1 MQRLSGLDAS
11 FLYLETSTQLLHV
24 CGVVVLD
31 VSTIPGGY
39 SFAKLEAELAKR
51 TRGIPAL
58 RRKLQDSRFN
68 LDHPVWVD
76 DTDFDIN
83 RHCHHVALPS
93 PGGRDELA
101 RMCGDIAGI
110 PLDRARPLWE
120 MWVIEGLE
128 DGSVAIMSKMH
139 HAGVDGVTGSNMI
152 AQLCGLTAEA
162 AWSSPEE
169 AVETKGAGQASTL
182 DIALGGL
189 LAVAARPAKLLE
201 ILPES
206 LAVLPRW
213 VDRARRGDAMPAP
226 FTAPR
231 TSLNGTLTSHRNM
244 AFAQVDLA
252 KVKKV
257 KDAFGVKVNDVVLAM
272 CSGALRHYLEDR
284 RELPDRSLVAAV
296 PVSVH
301 GKSDR
306 PGTNQVSVMLSELGT
321 HMDDPAERLLEI
333 AAGNSTSK
341 GHNESLGASLLH
353 DWSQFAGQAVFGT
366 AMRLYSALGLAER
379 HPVVH
384 NLVISNVPGPP
395 VPMYFLGALIK
406 AMYPLGPIFHG
417 AALNVTVMSLNG
429 QLNVGLMS
437 CPELAPHLWDLVDA
451 FPRALEELLE
461 AAEASLPGKPEASL
475 PEKAETP
482 A

>member
-11 FLYLETSTQLLHV
+11 FLYLETSTQLLHI

-39 SFAKLEAELAKR
+39 AFADLEAELAVR
-51 TRGIPAL
+51 IMGIPAF

-83 RHCHHVALPS
+83 RHCHRVALPS

-101 RMCGDIAGI
+101 QMCGDIAGI

-128 DGSVAIMSKMH
+128 DGSVAVMSKMH
-139 HAGVDGVTGSNMI
+139 HAGVDGVTGANMI
-152 AQLCGLTAEA
+152 AQLCGLTADT
-162 AWSSPEE
+162 AWSSPDES
-169 AVETKGAGQASTL
+169 VEGAGQASTL
-182 DIALGGL
+182 DIAVGGL
-189 LAVAARPAKLLE
+189 LAVASRPAKLLR

-213 VDRARRGDAMPAP
+213 MERARRGDAMPAP

-231 TSLNGTLTSHRNM
+231 TSLNGTLTSHRNL
-244 AFAQVDLA
+244 AFTQLDLA
-252 KVKKV
+252 KVKTV

-272 CSGALRHYLEDR
+272 CSGALRHYLKNR

-301 GKSDR
+301 GKTDR
-306 PGTNQVSVMLSELGT
+306 PGTNQVSLMLSELRT
-321 HMDDPAERLLEI
+321 HMEDPVERLLGI
-333 AAGNSTSK
+333 AEGNSTSK
-341 GHNESLGASLLH
+341 GHNEALGATLLQ

-437 CPELAPHLWDLVDA
+437 CPELAPQLWDLVDA
-451 FPRALEELLE
+451 FPRALEELVE
-461 AAEASLPGKPEASL
+461 AALAV
-475 PEKAETP
+475 KARP
-482 A
+482 

>member
-11 FLYLETSTQLLHV
+11 FLYLETSTQPLHV
-24 CGVVVLD
+24 CGLVVLD

-39 SFAKLEAELAKR
+39 SFAELEVELTAR
-51 TRGIPAL
+51 IRGIPAF

-68 LDHPVWVD
+68 LDHPVWVE
-76 DTDFDIN
+76 DTDFDIG
-83 RHCHHVALPS
+83 RHFHQVALPS

-101 RMCGDIAGI
+101 RMCGEIAAI
-110 PLDRARPLWE
+110 QLDRTRPMWE

-128 DGSVAIMSKMH
+128 DGSVAVMAKMH
-139 HAGVDGVTGSNMI
+139 HAGVDGVSGANMI
-152 AQLCGLTAEA
+152 AHLCGFSPEA
-162 AWSSPEE
+162 AWSSPDESPE
-169 AVETKGAGQASTL
+169 NSGGTGRASTL
-182 DIALGGL
+182 DIALDGL
-189 LAVAARPAKLLE
+189 LAVASRPAKLLR

-213 VDRARRGDAMPAP
+213 MDRARRGDAMPAP

-231 TSLNGTLTSHRNM
+231 TSLNGTLTGRRNM

-272 CSGALRHYLEDR
+272 CSGALRHYLENR
-284 RELPDRSLVAAV
+284 GELPDRSLVAAV

-301 GKSDR
+301 GKTDR

-321 HMDDPAERLLEI
+321 HMADPVERLLEI
-333 AAGNSTSK
+333 AEGNSTSK
-341 GHNESLGASLLH
+341 GHNDELGASLLH

-366 AMRLYSALGLAER
+366 AMRLYSTLGLAER

-417 AALNVTVMSLNG
+417 AALNVTVMSLDG

-451 FPRALEELLE
+451 FPAALDELLE
-461 AAEASLPGKPEASL
+461 ATQACV
-475 PEKAETP
+475 
-482 A
+482 